1 MNTEIIRGN
10 ALQILELV
18 EEVTRLTNEVGY
30 AQYDKEQKDQR
41 ITALEKEKEELNT
54 RCERLNA
61 DAIAYC
67 NYGKEIE
74 KKKNNEIKAIKEEM
88 GRLTANLADTQ
99 SALLQ
104 HRIMIEEAKRF
115 VDSEKEKYAELVER
129 IDRERDYH
137 IKEEVDLD
145 DEIARLRGLLARN
158 RIKYKKVK

>member
-10 ALQILELV
+10 ALQVLELV

-74 KKKNNEIKAIKEEM
+74 KKKNAEIKA
-88 GRLTANLADTQ
+88 
-99 SALLQ
+99 LQ
-104 HRIMIEEAKRF
+104 E
-115 VDSEKEKYAELVER
+115 EKEKIIEGAKKNQEEESFMTR
-129 IDRERDYH
+129 KCIDAM
-137 IKEEVDLD
+137 KEVT
-145 DEIARLRGLLARN
+145 RLKCLLARN
-158 RIKYKKVK
+158 GIKYKKVK